1 MILQVLRILSAEL
14 EHFLD
19 SFSEE
24 TPNQQRVVI
33 GNIAF
38 HDVAKYHPNSNE
50 QSLDDKIVI
59 SLVRV
64 EEEASLKNKPHYS
77 PTPDN
82 SSTVYSNPPVFV
94 NLYLLFSFNSL
105 NYENA
110 MTYLSRTVRFFQS
123 KTVFTHK
130 NTQPVNGTLNESEKV
145 DAFKILL
152 DLYSPEFEQIN
163 HLWGMLGGKQLPS
176 VMYKIRVLEL
186 KLQQKQEVRGVIKQ
200 IKISDEN
207 LAEL

>member
-1 MILQVLRILSAEL
+1 MILQVLKIIAADL
-14 EHFLD
+14 EFFLD

-24 TPNQQRVVI
+24 PTNQQRVVI

-38 HDVAKYHPNSNE
+38 QDVAKYHPNSNE

-64 EEEASLKNKPHYS
+64 EEETALKNKPHYS
-77 PTPDN
+77 PSPDN
-82 SSTVYSNPPVFV
+82 STTVYHNPPVFI

-110 MTYLSRTVRFFQS
+110 LTYLSRTVRFFQS
-123 KTVFTHK
+123 KAVFTHK
-130 NTQPVNGTLNESEKV
+130 NTHPVNGTLNELDKT
-145 DAFKILL
+145 DAFKLL
-152 DLYSPEFEQIN
+152 IDLYSPGFEESN
-163 HLWGMLGGKQLPS
+163 HLWAMLGGKQLPS
-176 VMYKIRVLEL
+176 VMYKLRVLEM
-186 KLQQKQEVRGVIKQ
+186 KLQRKQDERGLIKE
-200 IKISDEN
+200 IEISDEN

>member
-1 MILQVLRILSAEL
+1 MILQVLKILTNEL

-19 SFSEE
+19 SFSGDSTDE
-24 TPNQQRVVI
+24 QRVVI

-38 HDVAKYHPNSNE
+38 HDVEKYVPNSNE
-50 QSLDDKIVI
+50 ASLDDKIVI

-64 EEEASLKNKPHYS
+64 DEENTLKNKPHYKQS
-77 PTPDN
+77 ADN

-110 MTYLSRTVRFFQS
+110 LTYLSRTVRFFQS
-123 KTVFTHK
+123 KKIFTHK
-130 NTQPVNGTLNESEKV
+130 NTKPLNGTLNELDKV
-145 DAFKILL
+145 DSFKALI
-152 DLYSPEFEQIN
+152 DLYSPGIEESNQ
-163 HLWGMLGGKQLPS
+163 LWSMLGGKQLPF
-176 VMYKIRVLEL
+176 VMYKMRVLEL
-186 KLQQKQEVRGVIKQ
+186 ELKRKQDERGVIKQ
-200 IKISDEN
+200 IEISDEN